1 MLRRLGVA
9 ASIALTAACSSNSAN
24 PFSTP
29 TRAPSADAV
38 LLFVSGSW
46 AEEPGQP
53 RELLALNA
61 DGTSVE
67 RLTNCAQAS
76 PACDFVQL
84 APSPDRTRLAAIRT
98 TPDAAE
104 GATTLYFMD
113 LARGVEKLLFQNRR
127 IESVDYS
134 PDGSFI
140 VYTAVPTGTQTTDED
155 LFYSSPD
162 GTGEQ
167 ALTSTPDFRE
177 RSPRVDPFAT
187 TAIYEGIDDS
197 TGVGR
202 IYLFSQTQLT
212 TGPEGGEPL
221 PGTPYV
227 VGADADPAW
236 SPDAQ
241 SIVFRR
247 LTGVGNGGL
256 GTWDILRQP
265 LDGSSSPS
273 VIATGP
279 LFRGA
284 PDWSAKGIVFVETD
298 AAADRSDL
306 VLLSA
311 DGATRTILRTEP
323 AGYRMGAPR
332 WLPGS

>member
-1 MLRRLGVA
+1 MLRRLCVA
-9 ASIALTAACSSNSAN
+9 ASIALTVACSSNSAN

-38 LLFVSGSW
+38 LLFASGSW
-46 AEEPGQP
+46 ASDPGQP

-61 DGTSVE
+61 DGTKLE
-67 RLTNCAQAS
+67 QLTSCAQAS

-84 APSPDRTRLAAIRT
+84 APSPDRARLAAIRT
-98 TPDAAE
+98 TPDAAA

-113 LARGVEKLLFQNRR
+113 LSRGVEKVIFENRR
-127 IESVDYS
+127 VENVDYS

-140 VYTAVPTGTQTTDED
+140 LYTAVPTGTQTTDED

-167 ALTSTPDFRE
+167 NLTNTPTFRE
-177 RSPRVDPFAT
+177 RSPRVDPSSS
-187 TAIYEGIDDS
+187 TAVYEGIDDA

-202 IYLFSQTQLT
+202 VYLFSQTQLT
-212 TGPEGGEPL
+212 TGPDGGAAL
-221 PGTPYV
+221 PDTPYV
-227 VGADADPAW
+227 VGADADPVI
-236 SPDAQ
+236 SPDGKSVAY
-241 SIVFRR
+241 RR

-256 GTWDILRQP
+256 GTWDLMTVP
-265 LDGSSSPS
+265 ANGSSSPK
-273 VIATGP
+273 VVVTGP

-284 PDWSAKGIVFVETD
+284 PDWSSRGIVFVETD

-306 VLLSA
+306 VVVSA
-311 DGATRTILRTEP
+311 DGTSRTVLRTEP
-323 AGYRMGAPR
+323 AGYRMTGPR

>member
-1 MLRRLGVA
+1 MLRRVCVA

-29 TRAPSADAV
+29 TKGPSADAV

-46 AEEPGQP
+46 SADPGAP

-61 DGTSVE
+61 DGTQLE
-67 RLTNCAQAS
+67 QLTNCAQAS

-84 APSPDRTRLAAIRT
+84 APSPDRNRLAAIRT
-98 TPDAAE
+98 TPDAAA

-113 LARGVEKLLFQNRR
+113 LARGAEKLIFPNRR

-140 VYTAVPTGTQTTDED
+140 LYSAIPTQATDED

-167 ALTSTPDFRE
+167 NLTSTTGFRE
-177 RSPRVDPFAT
+177 RAPRVDPFSAT
-187 TAIYEGIDDS
+187 AVYEGIDS
-197 TGVGR
+197 SGVGR
-202 IYLFSQTQLT
+202 IYLFAQTRLT
-212 TGPEGGEPL
+212 TGPDGGEAL
-221 PGTPYV
+221 PDTPYV
-227 VGADADPAW
+227 VGADADPVI
-236 SPDAQ
+236 SPDGL
-241 SIVFRR
+241 SIAFRR
-247 LTGVGNGGL
+247 LTSVGNGGL
-256 GTWDILRQP
+256 GTWDLLTLR
-265 LDGSSSPS
+265 LDGKSSPN
-273 VIATGP
+273 VLVTGP

-284 PDWSAKGIVFVETD
+284 PDWSAKGILFVETD
-298 AAADRSDL
+298 AAADQSQL
-306 VLLSA
+306 VLASA
-311 DGATRTILRTEP
+311 DGATRTVLRTEP
-323 AGYRMGAPR
+323 AGYRMGSPR

>member
-1 MLRRLGVA
+1 MLRRVCVA

-29 TRAPSADAV
+29 TKAPSADAV
-38 LLFVSGSW
+38 LVFASGSW
-46 AEEPGQP
+46 STDPGQP
-53 RELLALNA
+53 RELFALNM
-61 DGTSVE
+61 DGTKLE
-67 RLTNCAQAS
+67 QLTSCAQAS

-84 APSPDRTRLAAIRT
+84 APSPDRTRLDAIRT
-98 TPDAAE
+98 QPEAAA

-113 LARGVEKLLFQNRR
+113 LARGTEKLIFQNRR
-127 IESVDYS
+127 IENVDYS
-134 PDGSFI
+134 PDASFI
-140 VYTAVPTGTQTTDED
+140 VYTAVPTGTQTTAED

-167 ALTSTPDFRE
+167 NLTNTADFRE

-187 TAIYEGIDDS
+187 TAIYEGIDA

-202 IYLFSQTQLT
+202 IYQFSQTKLT
-212 TGPEGGEPL
+212 TGPEGGAPL
-221 PGTPYV
+221 PDTPYV
-227 VGADADPAW
+227 VGADADPVF
-236 SPDAQ
+236 SPDAK
-241 SIVFRR
+241 SFAFRR
-247 LTGVGNGGL
+247 LTSVGNGGL
-256 GTWDILRQP
+256 GTWDLMVGVI
-265 LDGSSSPS
+265 DGSSSPK

-284 PDWSAKGIVFVETD
+284 PDWGSKGILFVETD

-306 VLLSA
+306 VLLSP
-311 DGATRTILRTEP
+311 DGTSRTVLRTEP
-323 AGYRMGAPR
+323 AGFRMGGPR